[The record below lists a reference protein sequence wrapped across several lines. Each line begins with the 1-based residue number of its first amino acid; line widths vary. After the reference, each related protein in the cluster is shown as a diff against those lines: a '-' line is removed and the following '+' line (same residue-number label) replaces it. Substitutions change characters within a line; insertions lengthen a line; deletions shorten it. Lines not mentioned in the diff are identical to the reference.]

1 MWSISSGYASSVD
14 SYPTNSTKHFEQT
27 PIDSIV
33 QIEEFLFGTLERRE
47 SLRKEL
53 RDANDRKHRME
64 KKLFLDLM
72 QIGWNILQK
81 SKNGVELFMPNEE
94 FFSVDELFADVPE
107 LKKELFE
114 AAERTDNDK
123 LPEFI
128 VYVNN
133 NDVNRE
139 LITRV
144 VNRCSQAIKNS
155 NWPLYAK
162 NHRIK
167 NLDGDPYDDDDDDD
181 DVCMVIT
188 CETQGDI
195 SYISSSDTWQDG
207 NHITDEH
214 EKKEYYIP
222 EPPRKCIRVWLMFE
236 SQLKLMNHPS
246 SWQNNSLISLKFR
259 DWRLRLKNTHLWC
272 LEHEKYSRLTKI
284 IKDMEK
290 EISTLRGWIKSI
302 ENKPTTEVDENI
314 ITYCLE
320 NNNKINSLVEHI
332 KDLKKVITEPP
343 KKKIGKKKLEQI
355 EEQNKQQQVTL
366 QNCIIQLN
374 GEILT
379 ILKIEIDEKNKLKS
393 QEESK
398 RFYTSS
404 KILVPIIGDRR
415 FKSDNIFRLN
425 SDNIFSGS
433 TYDTMGRS
441 CVNNRTGSR

>member
-1 MWSISSGYASSVD
+1 MWSISSGYASSVNSD
-14 SYPTNSTKHFEQT
+14 PTNSTKHFEQT

-81 SKNGVELFMPNEE
+81 SKDGVELFMPNEE

-181 DVCMVIT
+181 VCMVIT

-246 SWQNNSLISLKFR
+246 SWQNNKLITLNQKA
-259 DWRLRLKNTHLWC
+259 WRIRLKNTHLWC

-284 IKDMEK
+284 INDMEK
-290 EISTLRGWIKSI
+290 EISTLRRWIKSI

-320 NNNKINSLVEHI
+320 KNNKINSLVEHI
-332 KDLKKVITEPP
+332 KDLKKVIAEPP

-355 EEQNKQQQVTL
+355 EEQNKQKQVEL
-366 QNCIIQLN
+366 QNYIIQLN
-374 GEILT
+374 GEILA
-379 ILKIEIDEKNKLKS
+379 ILKIELDEKNKLKS

-398 RFYTSS
+398 VNYKTT
-404 KILVPIIGDRR
+404 KILVPFLDDQR
-415 FKSDNIFRLN
+415 FHGIFKGNCYDANI
-425 SDNIFSGS
+425 
-433 TYDTMGRS
+433 GRS
-441 CVNNRTGSR
+441 SSSKVDVCRSCGTKRSSK